1 KAAADAGDA
10 LDRALVHHR
19 SADPGDVGRAVL
31 DASAHTGA
39 GGTAA
44 AALAAGAQGR
54 AWTAPGHRL
63 CVSRGPFQSVVPA
76 GEEAQAN
83 LVVGVVADQEP
94 ESVRGGGKGG
104 RKIEREDLGSAKRR
118 CALADA
124 DRDGDHFPGR
134 IHHVKLAA
142 AGGPE
147 TLEHA

>member
-1 KAAADAGDA
+1 REGARRGGWLGRREGANRSVAGCHVRIRARPRTTPDAPYRPA
-10 LDRALVHHR
+10 PLHE
-19 SADPGDVGRAVL
+19 SA
-31 DASAHTGA
+31 
-39 GGTAA
+39 
-44 AALAAGAQGR
+44 
-54 AWTAPGHRL
+54 
-63 CVSRGPFQSVVPA
+63 VPA
-76 GEEAQAN
+76 GEDAQAN

-118 CALADA
+118 CVLADA

-147 TLEHA
+147 TLEHALGGDLPASGAAAEWDHVQIVRLPG